1 MNKNWLKN
9 IKRDN
14 GKTNLLAV
22 ILLSYFKSFGD
33 NYISLKRKDLA
44 DILGYKKRM
53 ISRSLRF
60 LEDRE
65 LITRRITRYPYL
77 AIYIND
83 IEKEKVRIT
92 DENTIEDIKKYY
104 KEKYEGKKFETKITY
119 RSQLVIIL
127 NNEKIEAIS

>member
-22 ILLSYFKSFGD
+22 ILLAYLDSFDDEIIQFKRQK
-33 NYISLKRKDLA
+33 IADL
-44 DILGYKKRM
+44 LGYKKRM

-60 LEDRE
+60 LEDMQ

-77 AIYIND
+77 AIYID
-83 IEKEKVRIT
+83 DVEKEKVIIT
-92 DENTIEDIKKYY
+92 DENTIENIKKYY
-104 KEKYEGKKFETKITY
+104 KEKYEGKKYETKITY
-119 RSQLVIIL
+119 RSQLVIVL
-127 NNEKIEAIS
+127 NNENIEAIS